1 MVMLR
6 TACHKLHAT
15 RFFNRPE
22 DLIRHMLYVHLKL
35 FAGRIRQA
43 IPHGQFSASYVRS
56 LSFPEKRD
64 MMAEHKAFSTMKQ
77 RYHEQTK
84 LGEYRFPPGVK
95 GNCTL
100 NIISNFESR
109 APHELKKF
117 NHVYFK
123 QRKENPEH
131 TDAGFFCCGWA
142 FFG

>member
-1 MVMLR
+1 
-6 TACHKLHAT
+6 
-15 RFFNRPE
+15 
-22 DLIRHMLYVHLKL
+22 
-35 FAGRIRQA
+35 
-43 IPHGQFSASYVRS
+43 
-56 LSFPEKRD
+56 

-123 QRKENPEH
+123 QGKRTPN
-131 TDAGFFCCGWA
+131 TLMRA
-142 FFG
+142 FFAADGRFSVDGRLIWTPW